1 MQKLIELMEN
11 IAEYRGQI
19 DKYRSYVKEHP
30 SCSFEWESKIERMEK
45 VLRQMEHQ
53 FQIASFGL

>member
-19 DKYRSYVKEHP
+19 DKYRTYIKEHP
-30 SCSFEWESKIERMEK
+30 SCSFEWENKIAKMEK
-45 VLRQMEHQ
+45 VLMQMERQ
-53 FQIASFGL
+53 LWLMIL